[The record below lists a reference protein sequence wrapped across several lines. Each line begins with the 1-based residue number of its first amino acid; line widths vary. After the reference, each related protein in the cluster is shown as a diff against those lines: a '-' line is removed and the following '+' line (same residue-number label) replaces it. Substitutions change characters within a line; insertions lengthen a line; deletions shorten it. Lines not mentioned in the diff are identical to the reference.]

1 MVQVLSPPQVM
12 ADIQPYQAMG
22 TDIATGT
29 APIIGSRREHRE
41 YLKRNKYIE
50 VGTEKPHAPKPG
62 IEHASGRDVKR
73 AIEQLRG
80 K

>member
-1 MVQVLSPPQVM
+1 
-12 ADIQPYQAMG
+12 MG

-29 APIIGSRREHRE
+29 APIIRSRREHRE
-41 YLKRNKYIE
+41 YLKRNKYVE
-50 VGTEKPHAPKPG
+50 VGTEKPHAPKPEV
-62 IEHASGRDVKR
+62 EHASGRDVKR